1 MTLEDLDTDETEAP
15 AERFGKRAEPPGI
28 RDHFPSLNNPPQAPR
43 RRPQGAMA
51 HAPRFLVLAVA
62 LVAGA
67 AAFGVMQGAQSLVIP
82 IALVLT
88 LALFAAGAFLRIDW
102 GAGNGD

>member
-1 MTLEDLDTDETEAP
+1 MTVETSDTDDLEAP
-15 AERFGKRAEPPGI
+15 AERFGKRVEPPGI

-51 HAPRFLVLAVA
+51 QAPRFLVLAVA

-82 IALVLT
+82 IALVLM
-88 LALFAAGAFLRIDW
+88 LALFAVGALLRIDW
-102 GAGNGD
+102 GAFNGD